1 MPSSAVP
8 EPQQAPRVA
17 LVTGASRGIGAA
29 IAQALAARGYAVAML
44 ARDPAALEAVA
55 EPLRAAGAEVVT
67 AAVDVT
73 DDGAVRGCVDA
84 VVARLGRID
93 LLVNNAGAIEPE
105 VPLWEADPAR
115 WWSVVETNV
124 RGPFQVA
131 HAVVPH
137 MIGGGGGRVVNLNSG
152 SGMRESARLSAY
164 SASKAALARLT
175 GALHAA
181 GEQHGVHAFDL
192 APGVVRT
199 DMTLSMDLHEGRT
212 EWTPVEAVTALVLA
226 LGSGELDAWS
236 GRFVRAGVDTP
247 DSLRARAAAGLGP
260 DDRRLRLQPWGPDDP
275 LAPAPSGGTA

>member
-1 MPSSAVP
+1 MVP
-8 EPQQAPRVA
+8 EPQHAPRVA

-29 IAQALAARGYAVAML
+29 IARALATSGYAVAMV
-44 ARDPAALEAVA
+44 ARDRAALEAVA
-55 EPLRAAGAEVVT
+55 APLREAGAEVVT

-73 DDGAVRGCVDA
+73 DVAAVRSCVDD

-105 VPLWEADPAR
+105 VPLWEADPMR
-115 WWSVVETNV
+115 WWSVLETNV
-124 RGPFQVA
+124 RGPFHVA

-137 MIGGGGGRVVNLNSG
+137 MVTAGGGRVVNLNSG
-152 SGMRESARLSAY
+152 AGMRADALLSAY

-181 GEQHGVHAFDL
+181 GEEHGVRAFDL

-212 EWTPVEAVTALVLA
+212 EWTPVEAVTELLLA
-226 LGSGELDAWS
+226 LASGDLDAWS

-247 DSLRARAAAGLGP
+247 GSLRDRAAAGLAPG
-260 DDRRLRLQPWGPDDP
+260 DRELRLQPWGPDDP
-275 LAPAPSGGTA
+275 LAPAPPAAGTA